1 MDIDQQSSIIDSGV
15 SENSDPPSSTTLY
28 IDVVTPGALLSQL
41 TNTNAQNVTVE
52 AGHSRNS
59 SNTSQVN
66 TVLVYLF

>member
-15 SENSDPPSSTTLY
+15 SENSDPPSST